1 MRWCRF
7 VVLLFAAACGG
18 ADSLPPGISPG
29 TILVDL
35 HPGAN
40 GVLTTIRTGGIVAW
54 RSVDAMHH
62 TVTWSSSTPIA
73 LDELDVPEGGTSK
86 EVKFTGPGNY
96 KYSCSF
102 HGENGT
108 VHVLVPG
115 S

>member
-1 MRWCRF
+1 MRWCRL
-7 VVLLFAAACGG
+7 VALLFAAACGV

-29 TILVDL
+29 TIVVDL
-35 HPGAN
+35 HAGVN
-40 GVLTTIRTGGIVAW
+40 GVLTTIWIGGIVAW
-54 RSVDAMHH
+54 RSVDATHH
-62 TVTWSSSTPIA
+62 TVTWISTPTA

-96 KYSCSF
+96 TYSCSI

-108 VHVLVPG
+108 VHVLPPG